1 MSTRPIRIVLA
12 KLGLDDHLRA
22 LFVLSQA
29 FRDAGME
36 VIYLGPY
43 QTPEKVIAAAETENA
58 DAIALSCHT
67 VTYFGWVEETM
78 KLCAQRLGPGVSVF
92 VGGPIPAED
101 RAMLEG
107 IGVRGVF
114 FPDDSL
120 QKITTAIID
129 AVSDARKPTQP
140 APGRAG

>member
-43 QTPEKVIAAAETENA
+43 QTPEKVVAAAETENA

-67 VTYFGWVEETM
+67 VSYFGWVEETM
-78 KLCAQRLGPGVSVF
+78 KLSAQRLGHDVSVF
-92 VGGPIPAED
+92 VGGTLPAED
-101 RAMLEG
+101 REMLEG
-107 IGVRGVF
+107 VGVRGVF
-114 FPDDSL
+114 FPGDSL
-120 QKITTAIID
+120 HKITAAIVD
-129 AVSDARKPTQP
+129 AVSEVRKRTEP